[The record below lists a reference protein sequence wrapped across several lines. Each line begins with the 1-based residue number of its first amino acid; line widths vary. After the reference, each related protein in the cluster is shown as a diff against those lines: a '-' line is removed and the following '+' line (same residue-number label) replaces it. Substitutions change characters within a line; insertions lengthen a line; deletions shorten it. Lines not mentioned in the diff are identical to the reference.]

1 MKKRHAAK
9 RKISPVP
16 GYRCHGRIWIEKD
29 GRTFL
34 GYGRVVLLENIRD
47 LGSISKAARAMK
59 MSYKHAWDLINSI
72 NRHAVTPLVTTS
84 KGGKGGGGAR
94 LTEAGE
100 KAVADFKNLY
110 ERLSTFMKEETE
122 RL

>member
-1 MKKRHAAK
+1 MKKRHTAQK
-9 RKISPVP
+9 KKSSVP
-16 GYRCHGRIWIEKD
+16 GYRCHGRIWIENE

-34 GYGRVVLLENIRD
+34 GYGRIILLENIRD
-47 LGSISKAARAMK
+47 LGSISKAAKAMK
-59 MSYKHAWDLINSI
+59 MSYKHAWDLIDSI
-72 NRHAVTPLVTTS
+72 NRQAKNPLVTTN

-100 KAVADFKNLY
+100 RAVSDFKNLY
-110 ERLSTFMKEETE
+110 ERLSAFMKEETK